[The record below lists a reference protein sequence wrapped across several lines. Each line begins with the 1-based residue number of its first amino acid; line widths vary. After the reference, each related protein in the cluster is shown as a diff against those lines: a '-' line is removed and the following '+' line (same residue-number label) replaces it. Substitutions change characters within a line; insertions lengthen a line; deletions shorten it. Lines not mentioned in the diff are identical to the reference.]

1 MVLVKIV
8 PAMREDYI
16 RREDFLEFFEALF
29 DRRTEV
35 GKESISKGFHHD
47 SLLARTPKERVRAAL
62 CFRGACRIGTQH
74 EPVEFDALRLLNHPQ
89 HRPAAADLVCRLLL
103 EKKKKKIY
111 KTKMPITNQKNLGNH

>member
-1 MVLVKIV
+1 MIAKNIPRQLAHQTMVLVKIV

-47 SLLARTPKERVRAAL
+47 SLLARTPKERLRRMMERRGL
-62 CFRGACRIGTQH
+62 CVAVWVQRI
-74 EPVEFDALRLLNHPQ
+74 DDRLRR
-89 HRPAAADLVCRLLL
+89 RP
-103 EKKKKKIY
+103 
-111 KTKMPITNQKNLGNH
+111 